1 MSLTQLL
8 GKAMGV
14 LLGVLIHLNQL
25 LVGTDGQLI
34 AIVQNGPVISI
45 TFLLKNPPRAP
56 HHLERKPM
64 TLL

>member
-1 MSLTQLL
+1 
-8 GKAMGV
+8 MGV
-14 LLGVLIHLNQL
+14 LLRVLIHLNQL

-45 TFLLKNPPRAP
+45 TSLLENPPRAP

>member
-1 MSLTQLL
+1 
-8 GKAMGV
+8 MGV
-14 LLGVLIHLNQL
+14 LLRVLIHLNQL

-45 TFLLKNPPRAP
+45 TSPLLENPPRAP

>member
-1 MSLTQLL
+1 
-8 GKAMGV
+8 MGV
-14 LLGVLIHLNQL
+14 LLRVLIHLNQL

-34 AIVQNGPVISI
+34 AIVQDGPVISI
-45 TFLLKNPPRAP
+45 TSPLLENPPRAP